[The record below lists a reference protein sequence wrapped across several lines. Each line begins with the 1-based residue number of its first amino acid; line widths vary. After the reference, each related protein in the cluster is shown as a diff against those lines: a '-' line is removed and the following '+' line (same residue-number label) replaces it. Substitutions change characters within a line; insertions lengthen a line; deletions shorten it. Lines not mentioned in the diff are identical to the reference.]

1 MEDINDNAPVFEEA
15 EYRSEVKESVAVGS
29 TVTTVRATDLDTG
42 EQICTFKKYDSFK
55 TSLQIHNLVILPF
68 LNYRYKMFSIFRFF
82 IKINF
87 TLLIIAVC
95 EICICIL

>member
-42 EQICTFKKYDSFK
+42 KQIYDPFK

-68 LNYRYKMFSIFRFF
+68 LNYRYKMFSLFIFFHKDKLHSF
-82 IKINF
+82 INR
-87 TLLIIAVC
+87 
-95 EICICIL
+95 IL